1 MTKIL
6 TGQSAGVLLVWA
18 VALIFGGCAA
28 KPEQPSTA
36 ADVVGATDSAAD
48 AATVDA
54 GAGTEPAGEPG
65 AEPGVEMAAEAPA
78 ESPQPAQQKK
88 EKKKHAPG
96 PCRVGSAEN
105 APLIDD
111 AHRKLYETLC
121 GAALWFD
128 GLFGERNEATVASAR
143 GVSGRLEISGL
154 NSEYEGSKFRV
165 RGNVRVDFPNLDKRF
180 NAFIGRD
187 DQDDF
192 IRDRT
197 EGLALRS
204 QFLDFADE
212 NRWLAGLGYSL
223 PGTYQ
228 QRTDFRV
235 GGKLGSEPEIFV
247 QGRFRK
253 NWFINERNL
262 FHFRET
268 LFWTNRDGFGA
279 TTSFDFDHVVKRTM
293 LLRWGN
299 IGTVSEATDGLEWRS
314 ALLLYQSLN
323 RAGRALAYE
332 VFIRGESAWEVPL
345 KEWGVRG
352 VYRQP
357 LMRRDWLAG
366 EFVLGYSWP
375 RFELEDERE
384 GSLTVGLGLE
394 ILVGGW
400 V

>member
-1 MTKIL
+1 MRPRPIASVSL
-6 TGQSAGVLLVWA
+6 ERVSWLVLLA
-18 VALIFGGCAA
+18 FAGCASGGRDPKGA
-28 KPEQPSTA
+28 PLSGDRVVAVSTVPPAEPPTTEQSSERPAETR
-36 ADVVGATDSAAD
+36 ATSLE
-48 AATVDA
+48 
-54 GAGTEPAGEPG
+54 GGEPG
-65 AEPGVEMAAEAPA
+65 SVQAPTSGAPDPDSASTSQGRPKKEPGR
-78 ESPQPAQQKK
+78 SI
-88 EKKKHAPG
+88 
-96 PCRVGSAEN
+96 CRQLGSADEE
-105 APLIDD
+105 LIDE

-165 RGNVRVDFPNLDKRF
+165 RGNVRVDFPNLDNRF

-187 DQDDF
+187 DEDDF

-247 QGRFRK
+247 QGRLRK

-262 FHFRET
+262 WHFRET

-279 TTSFDFDHVVKRTM
+279 TTSFDFDHVLPDAPR
-293 LLRWGN
+293 
-299 IGTVSEATDGLEWRS
+299 
-314 ALLLYQSLN
+314 
-323 RAGRALAYE
+323 
-332 VFIRGESAWEVPL
+332 
-345 KEWGVRG
+345 
-352 VYRQP
+352 
-357 LMRRDWLAG
+357 LAG
-366 EFVLGYSWP
+366 GRSRARLQLAAFRARRRTGRLAHRRSRTRDPGRRLAVAVRRSPPPPAP
-375 RFELEDERE
+375 RLSGRRAVDRVVAAGAASP
-384 GSLTVGLGLE
+384 GSA
-394 ILVGGW
+394 
-400 V
+400 

>member
-1 MTKIL
+1 VAETK
-6 TGQSAGVLLVWA
+6 TGRG
-18 VALIFGGCAA
+18 
-28 KPEQPSTA
+28 
-36 ADVVGATDSAAD
+36 
-48 AATVDA
+48 
-54 GAGTEPAGEPG
+54 
-65 AEPGVEMAAEAPA
+65 
-78 ESPQPAQQKK
+78 
-88 EKKKHAPG
+88 KKKG
-96 PCRVGSAEN
+96 VGRSICRQKGGVDEE
-105 APLIDD
+105 LIDE

-128 GLFGERNEATVASAR
+128 GLFGERNEATIASAR

-154 NSEYEGSKFRV
+154 NSDYEGTKFRV
-165 RGNVRVDFPNLDKRF
+165 RGNVRFDFPNLDRKW

-187 DQDDF
+187 EPNDF

-247 QGRFRK
+247 QGRHRR
-253 NWFINERNL
+253 NWFINDRNL
-262 FHFRET
+262 WHFRET
-268 LFWTNRDGFGA
+268 VFWTNRDGFGS
-279 TTSFDFDHVVKRTM
+279 TTSLDFDHVVKRTM

-299 IGTVSEATDGLEWRS
+299 IGTISEATDGLEWRS
-314 ALLLYQSLN
+314 AMLLYQSLN
-323 RAGRALAYE
+323 PVGRALAYE
-332 VFIRGESAWEVPL
+332 VFIRGETANEVPL

-357 LMRRDWLAG
+357 LMHRDWLAG
-366 EFVLGYSWP
+366 EVVLGYSWP
-375 RFELEDERE
+375 RFELEDDRE

-400 V
+400 R